1 MTIEAYENL
10 VEKFSIAENVHR
22 SWKHYG
28 KKVNELINDFIWPS
42 LCQLPMSYRYM
53 LAHDEENIEK
63 LFSMFQEIKNFIS
76 ENEKA
81 WENRASVTEDALYTP
96 EAKEVARLYELD
108 DRDIEEQEID
118 SGYPEDKSW
127 EEYTRTEIL
136 GLKNYC

>member
-1 MTIEAYENL
+1 
-10 VEKFSIAENVHR
+10 
-22 SWKHYG
+22 
-28 KKVNELINDFIWPS
+28 
-42 LCQLPMSYRYM
+42 M